1 MNRIRN
7 SRFVST
13 ILIFIQN
20 KVRPIHFCKQI
31 TVYQT
36 LDTVHRKLS
45 IRLVEYLIDLASPFV
60 TT

>member
-7 SRFVST
+7 SRCVST
-13 ILIFIQN
+13 ILIFIQ
-20 KVRPIHFCKQI
+20 KKCVLFIFDKQI

-45 IRLVEYLIDLASPFV
+45 IRPIEYPIDLASPFV

>member
-7 SRFVST
+7 SRYVST
-13 ILIFIQN
+13 IFFFIQK
-20 KVRPIHFCKQI
+20 KVRPIHFGKRD

-45 IRLVEYLIDLASPFV
+45 IRPVEYLIGFAPPFV